1 MGMRRIML
9 VPVLVVVATLAAC
22 GGSIPEPPAG
32 SSPADEPTITYDP
45 DPERAVVDVTQPLG
59 GFVPAEVAI
68 DTRPQFR
75 LYGDGVVIALPAE
88 HKLGGFPELVTY
100 TLSDDGIG
108 WVLGQADA
116 EGLIAPPPDYG
127 QPPVTDVGTVT
138 TTIRANDGEF
148 AHSVYG
154 PGFENEE
161 AAGLEPAQVEAR
173 QALAGF
179 VDAVVALPTDH
190 PELLVASPTP
200 YDPAAVAVWAFEL
213 PADADVPS
221 EPWPLATPLA
231 DLPADTVSG
240 NRCTVV
246 TGADIATLHEAFAG
260 TTLGTAWSSGSLPD
274 GEPRLW
280 SVGLNPV
287 LPGDAGCPAAAG

>member
-1 MGMRRIML
+1 MIL
-9 VPVLVVVATLAAC
+9 FVFVLAAVAALAAC
-22 GGSIPEPPAG
+22 GGSVPEPPATSG
-32 SSPADEPTITYDP
+32 PADEPVITYDP

-88 HKLGGFPELVTY
+88 RELGGFPELVTY

-127 QPPVTDVGTVT
+127 QPAVTDVGTVT
-138 TTIRANDGEF
+138 TTIRAGGGEF

-154 PGFENEE
+154 PGFEDEA
-161 AAGLEPAQVEAR
+161 AAGLEPAQVDAR
-173 QALAGF
+173 QAFARF
-179 VDAVVALPTDH
+179 VDAVVALPADH
-190 PELLVASPTP
+190 PELLVGEPAP

-213 PADADVPS
+213 PADADVPA
-221 EPWPLATPLA
+221 EPWPLATPLP
-231 DLPADTVSG
+231 DLPADAVSG
-240 NRCTVV
+240 NRCAVV
-246 TGADIATLHEAFAG
+246 TGADIVALQEAFAG
-260 TTLGTAWSSGSLPD
+260 TTLGRAWSSGSMPD

-287 LPGDAGCPAAAG
+287 LPGDAGCPTASG